1 MRAESALLSS
11 LLGNMGPAYARR
23 GVMLL
28 LLLSAALLGALLLHV
43 SAAEAQAPSKPA
55 AAQIVTLHLGAYLFW
70 HESSGADGYEIQTR
84 SQTGGTW
91 GSWSSISYT
100 GTTQPATVTGLT
112 AGTKYQWRIRATSGS
127 EQSEWS
133 VHSDDDDVA
142 YTWTARAFGANTA
155 NPAVLKSAERGDPG
169 EVTVTW
175 THGLARSGVTITGW
189 IVDYR
194 LFTGNVN
201 DPASSTELLPASA
214 TMATVTGLTGGE
226 SYEFWV
232 RAYVGTTKGHPSN
245 VLTVETQTGTTPVQ
259 SSDATLR
266 ALSVSAG
273 SISPAFSSTTYAYT
287 VSVASGVTS
296 TTVTPTVNHSAATVT
311 VNGTVV
317 TSGSPSGPIALAV
330 GDNVITVRVT
340 AENGDTQDYT
350 VTITRQSA
358 NANLSALS
366 ASSATSESAT
376 YSRQTLAP
384 AFDVG
389 TTAYT
394 VRVDFDLTHAKV
406 TPTVADTDATV
417 RVGKRGATL
426 ATVASGADS
435 GPIALAVGDNEIVV
449 RVTAEDPSITRD
461 YTVTI
466 TRQPRNAGDGAP
478 SAPSG
483 LTVMPGS
490 HSLSVFWT
498 APGRSVQGYDVHYTS
513 MSAGDLADDAEIG
526 AYVHPSGRYSLPEN
540 PYPYLGW
547 VRLSHGYLA
556 EPKYSVG
563 YLQPGQQYRFRV
575 RAYDRFGV
583 GPWAVGSGVPWQAA
597 RTVSLSATPERVR
610 EGDEVTI
617 TATVRYNGRPS
628 PIQEDM
634 DVLVRVHL
642 GTAEAGDVGTLERIS
657 IDKYTDR
664 ASVTIQTNRDSD
676 GDDEKF
682 AVLIRSI
689 PKRSL
694 ARAGDPDIVWVTITE
709 GDPAPPE
716 PVVWVP
722 QLRASGGDGALRLT
736 WSETAATAHSGYDV
750 EYKRSSAPDR
760 AAAGGDPET
769 GWVDAGH
776 SGKQRSLT
784 IGGLTNW
791 VAYDVRVRLAFSD
804 GTGGWSEVVSA
815 TPEAA
820 VELGEPRAV
829 TVTVSDTAAEEGD
842 AVTVTATL
850 DEPAPREG
858 ATVWFWAYGDT
869 VGGTVARAQ
878 TGGDYRWD
886 PPDPGITS
894 YHSGVGRDVTSTD
907 DAKSAPIRVEPGRT
921 TVTAQLEVVLN
932 QWTGR
937 RTADDGTGHWIYAP
951 VQEPAEGIGVYATAH
966 VPDADHKHGRWALR
980 SPTVTMTIY
989 DQGQSPTVSGSQD
1002 APPDQQAAP
1011 LPASVTLSLDTATV
1025 SESAGAVTVTATL
1038 DAPATQGGIG
1048 GFLTAGAAGTA
1059 TADVDFAMPLSI
1071 FIPDGQ
1077 RSAAAT
1083 ISITDDDID
1092 EADETVVISA
1102 LFDVGTALLEDT
1114 VTLTI
1119 TDDDTAATANV
1130 SVTDT
1135 TSQDPQQDPPGLPPI
1150 AARYDTNNDGAIDG
1164 TEYQQVKNDW
1174 LTAKITYAQFL
1185 EVVKIHLK
1193 SG

>member
-1 MRAESALLSS
+1 MTRASISPRIPLLAAALAGLLAVFLMADGAPPAHAAAPAQQPWIHSEVPAHLGFQVYWWDVKTTADRDTSVTGYDVQYRARGATTWISKAHSGTQRAAEFSGLNAGTRYEVRVRATNSDGNSVWSLIHETSAVRSYATTANAPFPVEVEAGDAQARVTWGQPS
-11 LLGNMGPAYARR
+11 HTGGHTLLGYVVRLYSPIDTLLRR
-23 GVMLL
+23 IE
-28 LLLSAALLGALLLHV
+28 V
-43 SAAEAQAPSKPA
+43 SGIS
-55 AAQIVTLHLGAYLFW
+55 T
-70 HESSGADGYEIQTR
+70 T
-84 SQTGGTW
+84 SQL
-91 GSWSSISYT
+91 I
-100 GTTQPATVTGLT
+100 TGLT
-112 AGTKYQWRIRATSGS
+112 NGREYF
-127 EQSEWS
+127 
-133 VHSDDDDVA
+133 VDVFA
-142 YTWTARAFGANTA
+142 
-155 NPAVLKSAERGDPG
+155 K
-169 EVTVTW
+169 
-175 THGLARSGVTITGW
+175 
-189 IVDYR
+189 
-194 LFTGNVN
+194 
-201 DPASSTELLPASA
+201 
-214 TMATVTGLTGGE
+214 GGE
-226 SYEFWV
+226 EF
-232 RAYVGTTKGHPSN
+232 RDEDSLASLGASFTPSGPM
-245 VLTVETQTGTTPVQ
+245 TSQ

-317 TSGSPSGPIALAV
+317 ASGSPSGAIALAV

-483 LTVMPGS
+483 LTVTPGR

-498 APGRSVQGYDVHYTS
+498 APGQSVQGYDVHYTS
-513 MSAGDLADDAEIG
+513 MSADDLADDAAIG

-547 VRLSHGYLA
+547 VRLAHGYLA
-556 EPKYSVG
+556 ELKYGVG

-575 RAYDRFGV
+575 RAYDRFGT

-657 IDKYTDR
+657 IGKYTDR

-682 AVLIRSI
+682 AVLIHSI
-689 PKRSL
+689 PARSL

-716 PVVWVP
+716 PVV
-722 QLRASGGDGALRLT
+722 T
-736 WSETAATAHSGYDV
+736 
-750 EYKRSSAPDR
+750 
-760 AAAGGDPET
+760 
-769 GWVDAGH
+769 
-776 SGKQRSLT
+776 
-784 IGGLTNW
+784 
-791 VAYDVRVRLAFSD
+791 
-804 GTGGWSEVVSA
+804 
-815 TPEAA
+815 
-820 VELGEPRAV
+820 
-829 TVTVSDTAAEEGD
+829 
-842 AVTVTATL
+842 
-850 DEPAPREG
+850 
-858 ATVWFWAYGDT
+858 
-869 VGGTVARAQ
+869 
-878 TGGDYRWD
+878 
-886 PPDPGITS
+886 
-894 YHSGVGRDVTSTD
+894 
-907 DAKSAPIRVEPGRT
+907 
-921 TVTAQLEVVLN
+921 
-932 QWTGR
+932 
-937 RTADDGTGHWIYAP
+937 
-951 VQEPAEGIGVYATAH
+951 
-966 VPDADHKHGRWALR
+966 
-980 SPTVTMTIY
+980 SPTATMTISG
-989 DQGQSPTVSGSQD
+989 QGQSPTVSGSQD
-1002 APPDQQAAP
+1002 DPPEQQAAP
-1011 LPASVTLSLDTATV
+1011 QPASVTLSLDAATV

-1059 TADVDFAMPLSI
+1059 TADVDFTMPLSI

-1119 TDDDTAATANV
+1119 TDDDTAATASV

-1135 TSQDPQQDPPGLPPI
+1135 TSRDPQQDPPGLPPI
-1150 AARYDTNNDGAIDG
+1150 AARYDTNGDGAIDG